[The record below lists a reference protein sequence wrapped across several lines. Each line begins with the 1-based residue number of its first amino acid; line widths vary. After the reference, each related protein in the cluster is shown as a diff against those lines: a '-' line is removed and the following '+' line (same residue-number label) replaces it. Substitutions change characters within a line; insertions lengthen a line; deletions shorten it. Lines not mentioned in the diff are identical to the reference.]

1 MIFQFCFSESE
12 VSPNPVPPGLRRS
25 RIINAAGGRIT
36 KHLPVLLLLVGVGIG
51 DYDGW
56 VCVDFG
62 DNGAGDIGVGAGV
75 CGFW

>member
-1 MIFQFCFSESE
+1 MIFVFFSESE
-12 VSPNPVPPGLRRS
+12 VSPNPVPPGLLRWS

-36 KHLPVLLLLVGVGIG
+36 KHLPVLLVLVGVGI
-51 DYDGW
+51 
-56 VCVDFG
+56 G